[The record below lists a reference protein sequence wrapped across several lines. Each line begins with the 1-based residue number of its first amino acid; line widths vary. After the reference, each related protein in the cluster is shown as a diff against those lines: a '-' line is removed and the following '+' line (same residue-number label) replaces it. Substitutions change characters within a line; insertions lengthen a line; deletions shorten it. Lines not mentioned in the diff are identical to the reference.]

1 MIRSKSQL
9 LEVLA
14 SESHIYGYRTTP
26 LVKIKNY
33 LFNGKYSIGRYMR
46 LLRYTEYYHNNSF
59 HKTRKIQNLKNDLYY
74 IWYHRKLTT
83 LGSILGLEIGLNSC
97 KEGLTIYHQNCI
109 INYEARIGKNAKFHG
124 LNCVGNT
131 EEGVPTIGDNV
142 EFGVGASVIGNV
154 SIADN
159 VKIGAGAVVTKSVL
173 EVGAVIAGIPAK
185 KIK

>member
-1 MIRSKSQL
+1 MFSLFSYMSPFITDAYKFYL
-9 LEVLA
+9 LPSRFFEFIIGA
-14 SESHIYGYRTTP
+14 
-26 LVKIKNY
+26 LVA
-33 LFNGKYSIGRYMR
+33 F
-46 LLRYTEYYHNNSF
+46 
-59 HKTRKIQNLKNDLYY
+59 
-74 IWYHRKLTT
+74 
-83 LGSILGLEIGLNSC
+83 LGSVLELEIGLNSY